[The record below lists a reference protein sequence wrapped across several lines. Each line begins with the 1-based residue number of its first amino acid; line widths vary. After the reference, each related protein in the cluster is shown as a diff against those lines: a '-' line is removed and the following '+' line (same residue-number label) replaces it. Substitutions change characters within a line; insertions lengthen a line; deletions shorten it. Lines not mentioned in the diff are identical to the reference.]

1 MLLRREAQFDES
13 DNHIDMTPM
22 VDVVFQLMTFMLFA
36 MRVTSAQGVEIPEA
50 KNGVGVEETVAIV
63 LTLAPDPD
71 GGPAIVSIGE
81 GKAKGGAA
89 ASATPE
95 QVKAAILEGKAQGR
109 NKIVIQADG
118 EVAYGDV
125 LALAADAGSSGDVSI
140 HIGVK
145 EKE

>member
-36 MRVTSAQGVEIPEA
+36 MRVTGAEGVEIPEA
-50 KNGVGVEETVAIV
+50 KNGVGVEETVAII
-63 LTLAPDPD
+63 LTLAPAPD
-71 GGPAIVSIGE
+71 DGPARIFIGE
-81 GKAKGGAA
+81 GKKGEAG

-95 QVKAAILEGKAQGR
+95 QIKAAILEGKAQGR
-109 NKIVIQADG
+109 NKVVIQADG
-118 EVAYGDV
+118 EVGYGDV
-125 LALAADAGSSGDVSI
+125 LALAAEAGAAGDVTI

-145 EKE
+145 DKE